1 MFEQSVLI
9 TGRTNK
15 SWTVLASLTGEL
27 ALLSITIL
35 TPLAYTE
42 HLPLFEW
49 KSAAIGPP
57 PARPPDPIPTHINP
71 HPSVGTPITRK
82 IFVDPP
88 RRPLADL
95 SNLQPE
101 TIALDA
107 FSSNGVPGSI
117 GLGQADVSALQTH
130 IIVDPPPLP
139 APPKP
144 PETAPSGPI
153 RVSQGVQMAKL
164 VRQVKP
170 EYPVLAKTMRI
181 SGVVHLLGVIGK
193 DGHIRQLQLISGNAM
208 LTGAAIEAAM
218 DLPADAAKRRTGRSY
233 RANRYLLQSD
243 SVSRAILCFRSST
256 RMSK

>member
-15 SWTVLASLTGEL
+15 PWTVLASLTGEL
-27 ALLSITIL
+27 LVLSIAIL

-42 HLPLFEW
+42 HLALFEW

-57 PARPPDPIPTHINP
+57 PPRPPEPIPTRTNT
-71 HPSVGTPITRK
+71 HPPVGTTTSRK

-95 SNLQPE
+95 SNLQQQE
-101 TIALDA
+101 AIALDT

-117 GLGQADVSALQTH
+117 GPAQADVSALPSH
-130 IIVDPPPLP
+130 IFDDETRLP

-144 PETAPSGPI
+144 PEIAPAGPI

-181 SGVVHLLGVIGK
+181 SGVVRLLGVIGK

-208 LTGAAIEAAM
+208 LTGAAIEAVRQWIYQ
-218 DLPADAAKRRTGRSY
+218 PT
-233 RANRYLLQSD
+233 LLSGEPVEVIAPIDIYFNLTQ
-243 SVSRAILCFRSST
+243 
-256 RMSK
+256 

>member
-15 SWTVLASLTGEL
+15 PWTVLASVTGEL
-27 ALLSITIL
+27 VLLSIAIL

-42 HLPLFEW
+42 HLPSFEW

-57 PARPPDPIPTHINP
+57 PARPREPIPTRANT
-71 HPSVGTPITRK
+71 HPPVGTALSRK

-101 TIALDA
+101 TIALDT

-117 GLGQADVSALQTH
+117 GPAQADVPALQSH
-130 IIVDPPPLP
+130 IFADEPRLP

-208 LTGAAIEAAM
+208 LTAAAIEAVRQWIYQ
-218 DLPADAAKRRTGRSY
+218 PT
-233 RANRYLLQSD
+233 LLSGEPVEVIAPIDIYFNLTQ
-243 SVSRAILCFRSST
+243 
-256 RMSK
+256 